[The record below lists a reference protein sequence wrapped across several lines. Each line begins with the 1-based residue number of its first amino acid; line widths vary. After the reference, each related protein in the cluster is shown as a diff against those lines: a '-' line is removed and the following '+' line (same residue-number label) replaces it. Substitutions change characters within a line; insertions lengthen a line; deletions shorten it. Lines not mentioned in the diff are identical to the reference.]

1 MAPLRKS
8 IDTRN
13 EYMNTTPFILFLLII
28 QQILHMMKKTSY
40 EDCHLKT
47 TQFRKQAKHCIRLL
61 YYKVKD
67 ISKRCAKIHLFCTSL

>member
-8 IDTRN
+8 INTRN

-40 EDCHLKT
+40 EDCHLKKTIQKASKTLYQT
-47 TQFRKQAKHCIRLL
+47 TLL
-61 YYKVKD
+61 QG
-67 ISKRCAKIHLFCTSL
+67 